1 MKLKLLSLALLAL
14 PFATPVLANEASKSA
29 VQNNIVSFNAEVEK
43 EVSRD
48 LLQVTLFYQAEG
60 TDLTALNKTIS
71 EKLGNALSV
80 AKKESAV
87 EIKNHF
93 RNTSVRYNNQGK
105 QSGWVDRV
113 ELVLESKDFQA
124 ISKVIGEL
132 DGVMVVESTNA
143 LVSSEKLMSLENEL
157 TQTVLDKFK
166 NKAAL
171 IQNSLN
177 MKSYQILDLDVS
189 SVNESGFGVRP
200 YMLRAVG
207 KSLEMST
214 MDAGDAYLENS
225 KEKIKARISARI
237 ALHGE

>member
-1 MKLKLLSLALLAL
+1 MKLKPLSLALLAL

-189 SVNESGFGVRP
+189 SVNESGFGARP

-207 KSLEMST
+207 KSSEMST
-214 MDAGDAYLENS
+214 MDAGDAYL
-225 KEKIKARISARI
+225 EKIKARISARI